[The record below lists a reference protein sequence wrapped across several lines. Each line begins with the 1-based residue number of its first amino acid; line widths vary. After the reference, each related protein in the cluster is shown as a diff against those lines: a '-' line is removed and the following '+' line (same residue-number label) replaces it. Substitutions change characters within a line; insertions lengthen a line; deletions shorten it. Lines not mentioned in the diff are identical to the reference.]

1 MSKFEFDKGGSIMYE
16 NSEGLKNGEP
26 VYSYFCKYDELVDVV
41 ACPGIDFPAL
51 KDSCYVSRES
61 VFGPAPKE

>member
-1 MSKFEFDKGGSIMYE
+1 MVNTSTMHEWVDTSYIE
-16 NSEGLKNGEP
+16 EDC
-26 VYSYFCKYDELVDVV
+26 YSYFCKYDELTDVV
-41 ACPGIDFPAL
+41 ACPGVDFPAL